1 MAENGEPVA
10 PAIPNSPSVKEHKS
24 NGKASTGKMA
34 APKRPDYRRI
44 HALPLPLVIHSLPPL
59 IPHNPLSWL
68 HIAYVF
74 LQQTIWQPSSVPL
87 PKYVGYFSPE
97 TQSIH
102 VSDQTSIKDL
112 WSHGFF
118 GKGSLSRSE
127 PTWLEREKSRRGLL
141 AAATSEENTRQR
153 RAERQA
159 MKLERARKER
169 EAIEQT
175 LKSENGVINLQPSNV
190 SLVPD
195 EIVQITPASK
205 VPSQISTMNHNEL
218 GIVFNPGQTLQDNDD
233 IILEEDIEDEEH
245 LQLTL
250 EEAFFLSRV
259 LGVLEIRDKSTNSVI
274 PFQNLLP
281 LFMSHFTV
289 PPAKILPKALV
300 VPDNPFLIS
309 YIAYHHFRSLGWVVK
324 AGNKFSVDFT
334 LYLRGPVFAHA
345 EFAVVVLPSYNDQYW
360 TGKEKE
366 PQKSWHWF
374 HMVNRVQSSVR
385 KTLMFCYVDIPP
397 PASDELFSNDD
408 LGGLLQRYKV
418 REFVIRRWSANR
430 NRG

>member
-1 MAENGEPVA
+1 MAKNGELIA
-10 PAIPNSPSVKEHKS
+10 PTVGGLPLAKEHKS
-24 NGKASTGKMA
+24 NGNASTGKVTA
-34 APKRPDYRRI
+34 SKRPDYRKI

-59 IPHNPLSWL
+59 IPHNPLSLL

-74 LQQTIWQPSSVPL
+74 LQQIIWQPLSIPS

-97 TQSIH
+97 TQSVH
-102 VSDQTSIKDL
+102 VIDPTSIKGL

-175 LKSENGVINLQPSNV
+175 LKFESGATSSKPSNV
-190 SLVPD
+190 LLAAE
-195 EIVQITPASK
+195 EIVQITHAPEMFNRTL
-205 VPSQISTMNHNEL
+205 TMNHNEV
-218 GIVFNPGQTLQDNDD
+218 GIVFDPNQTLQENDD

-250 EEAFFLSRV
+250 EEALFLSRV
-259 LGVLEIRDKSTNSVI
+259 LGVLDIKDESTNSII

-281 LFMSHFTV
+281 LFMSYFKV
-289 PPAKILPKALV
+289 PPAKVLPKALV
-300 VPDNPFLIS
+300 LPDDPFLIS

-324 AGNKFSVDFT
+324 AGNKFSVDYL

-360 TGKEKE
+360 TGKGKE
-366 PQKSWHWF
+366 PQKTWHWF

-385 KTLMFCYVDIPP
+385 KTLVFCYVDIPP
-397 PASDELFSNDD
+397 PANDELFSNGD
-408 LGGLLQRYKV
+408 LDSLLQRYKV
-418 REFVIRRWSANR
+418 REFVLRRWSANR